1 MSSVTFGMN
10 QSDVGY
16 FLGCRFIVWLEDRLS
31 LAAVARMSY
40 DEIDAALHVFLDG
53 FHGIIKSVE
62 KLGGE

>member
-40 DEIDAALHVFLDG
+40 DEIDAALHVFLAW
-53 FHGIIKSVE
+53 E
-62 KLGGE
+62 A